1 MGSQDPAAGLQ
12 APSAFRR
19 PQRIAIT
26 GASGLIGRHLCDHFR
41 RRGWEVHGL
50 VRDPGSYPFTEP
62 GIRLFRCDLPEVLE
76 SGGVVGATV
85 LVHCAYTTRSA
96 GQPRARQVNEDG
108 TLRVRD
114 AARAA
119 GIKRFVFMSS
129 LSAHEDA
136 RSYYGRSKHV
146 LESLLDPRRD
156 LVIRPGLV
164 LASDGGLFQRMRR
177 LVRRAPIVPLL
188 GGGSQIVQT
197 VHIDEL
203 CTAIERALSLG
214 IVGSLNIAE
223 PTGIAMK
230 DLLLQIARQD
240 GRRRYVI
247 SVPLTPVFLTLR
259 LLEILRL
266 PLPISS
272 ENVLGLAALRVAP
285 VEGDL
290 NGLGMRLR
298 TAAENL
304 AVLATR
310 D

>member
-1 MGSQDPAAGLQ
+1 MGSQDPAARLR
-12 APSAFRR
+12 APAAPRR
-19 PQRIAIT
+19 PQRIAVT

-41 RRGWEVHGL
+41 HRGWEVHGL

-76 SGGVVGATV
+76 RDGLAGANV
-85 LVHCAYTTRSA
+85 LVHCAYSTRAA
-96 GQPRARQVNEDG
+96 GQSTARQVNEDG
-108 TLRVRD
+108 TRRVLD

-119 GIKRFVFMSS
+119 GIQRFVFMSS
-129 LSAHEDA
+129 LSAHDTA

-146 LESLLDPRRD
+146 LESLLDPQRD
-156 LVIRPGLV
+156 LVVRPGLV
-164 LASDGGLFQRMRR
+164 LASDGGLFHRMRQ
-177 LVRRAPIVPLL
+177 LVRRTPIVPLL
-188 GGGSQIVQT
+188 GGGGQIVQT

-214 IVGSLNIAE
+214 IVGRLNVAE
-223 PTGIAMK
+223 PTGIAVK
-230 DLLLQIARQD
+230 DLLHQIARQD

-247 SVPLTPVFLTLR
+247 SVPLTPVLLGLR
-259 LLEILRL
+259 LLEKLRL

-272 ENVLGLAALRVAP
+272 ENVLGLAALRIAP